1 VRSAQSAPSYEGSEA
16 PSEPER
22 RDEESAAV
30 VGHSLIEPAGAPDL
44 APQRE
49 RPLELDADVR
59 PRLCAPVR
67 VQHHAQDA
75 VDAEPG
81 VPEAS
86 VCVVHLTMRS
96 DLDRG
101 D

>member
-1 VRSAQSAPSYEGSEA
+1 
-16 PSEPER
+16 
-22 RDEESAAV
+22 
-30 VGHSLIEPAGAPDL
+30 
-44 APQRE
+44 
-49 RPLELDADVR
+49 
-59 PRLCAPVR
+59 VR